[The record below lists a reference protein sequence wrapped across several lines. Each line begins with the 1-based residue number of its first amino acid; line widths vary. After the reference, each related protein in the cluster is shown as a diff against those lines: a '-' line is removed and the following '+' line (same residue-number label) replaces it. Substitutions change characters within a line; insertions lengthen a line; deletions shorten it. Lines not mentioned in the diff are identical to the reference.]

1 MVSALRNYI
10 EHNHKPLKGVC
21 INCRNIKYSY
31 PANVRMAYL

>member
-10 EHNHKPLKGVC
+10 ERNHNPLKEGC
-21 INCRNIKYSY
+21 INYRNIKYSY